1 MKNTRKFV
9 LTTSLCFIA
18 SVVFAQE
25 AATITVKVEGIKDPG
40 KGQVIFMLFNNE
52 NGFPKERQKAFKYG
66 VVKTFDTAA
75 SYTFKDVPYGVY
87 AVSVHQDKDADGEM
101 KSNFIG
107 MPKEPVGAS
116 NLNKMGK
123 PNFKKCS
130 FTVDSPEKEM
140 DIKFVIANK

>member
-1 MKNTRKFV
+1 MKTRNFV

-18 SVVFAQE
+18 AIAFAQE
-25 AATITVKVEGIKDPG
+25 TASITVQVNDIKNSGEGHM
-40 KGQVIFMLFNNE
+40 VFMLFNKDD
-52 NGFPKERQKAFKYG
+52 GFPKERQKAFKLG
-66 VVKTFDTAA
+66 IVEEFGNSA
-75 SYTFKDVPYGVY
+75 SYTFKDVPYGNY

-116 NLNKMGK
+116 NMTKMGK

-130 FTVDSPEKEM
+130 FEVDSPEEEL
-140 DIKFVIANK
+140 DIKFIIGNK